1 MHSNKN
7 CRGSQGFF
15 ESTCAII
22 RDAALPFFVS
32 AFVVCAFPLWSSAQE
47 IAPEVRP
54 ALDQCASIASLDGR
68 LLMEQWAPA
77 GECDRPIRTRVT
89 DRFLGFICV
98 ENVAE
103 RTVCRSFAPPPGSDK
118 FDTSRFFRC
127 VDIAVTETDAGPT
140 VIRMRE
146 WVAAPKECDWN
157 RTVNVP
163 SMEVDFTRAEVCAGG
178 LCIGVDRLSGI
189 GKVRLR
195 HLIAKT
201 FQEFG
206 IGTASVA
213 RAPWPLHQ

>member
-7 CRGSQGFF
+7 CHGSQEFF
-15 ESTCAII
+15 ESACAII
-22 RDAALPFFVS
+22 RDAALPLFIS

-47 IAPEVRP
+47 IAPEPRP

-68 LLMEQWAPA
+68 LLMEQWAHA
-77 GECDRPIRTRVT
+77 AECDRPIRTRVT

-98 ENVAE
+98 KCYREDCLPLIRPA
-103 RTVCRSFAPPPGSDK
+103 AGSDK

-140 VIRMRE
+140 VSRMRE
-146 WVAAPKECDWN
+146 WVAPPKECDWN
-157 RTVNVP
+157 RTIEVP
-163 SMEVDFTRAEVCAGG
+163 SMEVDFIRAEVCAGG
-178 LCIGVDRLSGI
+178 LCISVDRLSGI

-195 HLIAKT
+195 HLIAKA

-206 IGTASVA
+206 IRTASVA
-213 RAPWPLHQ
+213 RAP

>member
-1 MHSNKN
+1 MLSNKN
-7 CRGSQGFF
+7 CHGSQEFF
-15 ESTCAII
+15 ESTCAFI
-22 RDAALPFFVS
+22 RDAALPLFIS
-32 AFVVCAFPLWSSAQE
+32 AFMVCAFPLWSSAQE
-47 IAPEVRP
+47 VAPEPRP

-68 LLMEQWAPA
+68 LLMEQWAHA

-98 ENVAE
+98 ENVTE
-103 RTVCRSFAPPPGSDK
+103 KTVCRSFAPPPGSDK

-127 VDIAVTETDAGPT
+127 VDIAVTETDAGAT
-140 VIRMRE
+140 VSRMRE
-146 WVAAPKECDWN
+146 WVAPPKECDWN
-157 RTVNVP
+157 RTIQVP
-163 SMEVDFTRAEVCAGG
+163 SMEVDFIRAEVCAGG

-195 HLIAKT
+195 HLIAKA

-206 IGTASVA
+206 IRTASVA